1 MDGGMGEDSPMAWVQ
16 FVDQPVATSSQG
28 PPPASFFFHPCCIN
42 TEAFRSSV
50 GSFSLQTE

>member
-28 PPPASFFFHPCCIN
+28 PPPASFFFFTPVAS
-42 TEAFRSSV
+42 TQRRLGV
-50 GSFSLQTE
+50 V